1 MNTGQ
6 TIRKGPQQMVTEG
19 FYDLTSGDTNCL
31 LQQTIFTAVVT
42 VSGNTQTQ
50 SFYTGTTLTD
60 FPSDSSFYD
69 VVKELLLS
77 YDGVGQVLLDYL
89 DNKITINT
97 DCNSSVSLIDADINI
112 SLKISYDIDCQSC
125 GPIPTTTTTIAP
137 TTTTTT
143 IIDLPC
149 ISYSLEVYTG
159 DTVDFLFNGC
169 CANLGL
175 NSVSISNSAQTI
187 CSTTYPTTTYV
198 GTPGTVII
206 RTIGGCS
213 SC

>member
-31 LQQTIFTAVVT
+31 LQQTIFTAEVT
-42 VSGNTQTQ
+42 VSGVTQTE

-60 FPSDSSFYD
+60 FPSDNSFYD
-69 VVKELLLS
+69 VVKEMLLS
-77 YDGVGQVLLDYL
+77 YDGVGEVLLDYL
-89 DNKITINT
+89 ENRITINT
-97 DCNSSVSLIDADINI
+97 DCNSSVSLIDTDVNI

-125 GPIPTTTTTIAP
+125 GPTTTTTTIAP

-143 IIDLPC
+143 SAPC
-149 ISYSLEVYTG
+149 FTYML
-159 DTVDFLFNGC
+159 TVSGATSVEFLFNGC

-175 NSVSISNSAQTI
+175 NSLSISNTALTI
-187 CSTTYPTTTYV
+187 CSTTLPTTTSGGSV
-198 GTPGTVII
+198 QL
-206 RTIGGCS
+206 IGGCS
-213 SC
+213 C